1 MLRDQKA
8 KLRVASAR
16 LLVDNLPVAIFGTWA
31 VATAFLFMLFND
43 FPRHLLFGW
52 YLAACVLTVIRY
64 LHYRQISASPLT
76 ESTVN
81 PILNRLTFYSIC
93 SGSIWGILGY
103 SVVSLDRPL
112 ISVILLMIFTGLI
125 ATASATM
132 SHVVKIF
139 VTFVL
144 FSMVPTAYKFYTL
157 GEPQYYWICAL
168 IFLYIFTVLL
178 ASRGIRK
185 STSQAIELQFQNLD
199 LVESLTE
206 QNTKT
211 EAALQEA
218 QRASKAK
225 TRFFA
230 AANHDLRQ
238 PLHSL
243 GLFTATLAS
252 QVESSEQRRIVD
264 HIDNSVKSLEDLFN
278 SILDISALDAGT
290 LKVHKQHFNIKDY
303 FDRIAPDLS
312 ELAKEKDL
320 YFDVDVGDHVVY
332 SDPTL
337 LHRVINNLAVNAIAY
352 TEIGGIRIVSESIG
366 PNLQISVIDTGKGIA
381 DEQVHAIFD
390 EFVQL
395 DNPERDR
402 TKGLGLG
409 LSIVQRI
416 TDLLDIE
423 LNLQTKAGEGS
434 AFHIVLE
441 GGNPALANS
450 DSDAISASK
459 HNLDGEFVLVI
470 DDEAEAR
477 LAMEGLL
484 LSWSCEV
491 MLASSG
497 AEAVQ
502 QLEEYGKKPSLII
515 SDFRLRVNENGGD
528 AIHAIKQHFD
538 IDVPAII
545 ITGDTAPEQ
554 LREID
559 KLQLPTL
566 HKPCKPAELKALL
579 FALTN

>member
-1 MLRDQKA
+1 
-8 KLRVASAR
+8 
-16 LLVDNLPVAIFGTWA
+16 
-31 VATAFLFMLFND
+31 
-43 FPRHLLFGW
+43 
-52 YLAACVLTVIRY
+52 
-64 LHYRQISASPLT
+64 
-76 ESTVN
+76 
-81 PILNRLTFYSIC
+81 
-93 SGSIWGILGY
+93 
-103 SVVSLDRPL
+103 
-112 ISVILLMIFTGLI
+112 MIFTGLI

-144 FSMVPTAYKFYTL
+144 FSMVPTAFKFYTL
-157 GEPQYYWICAL
+157 SEPQYYWICAL
-168 IFLYIFTVLL
+168 IFLYIITVLI

-185 STSQAIELQFQNLD
+185 STAQAIELQFQNLD

-206 QNTKT
+206 QNIKT

-252 QVESSEQRRIVD
+252 QVENPEQRRIVD
-264 HIDNSVKSLEDLFN
+264 HIDNSVKSLEELFN

-312 ELAKEKDL
+312 ELAKEKNL
-320 YFDVDVGDHVVY
+320 YFDVAVGDHVVY

-337 LHRVINNLAVNAIAY
+337 LHRIINNLAVNAIAY
-352 TEIGGIRIVSESIG
+352 TENGGIRIVSEIVG

-395 DNPERDR
+395 NNPERDR

-441 GGNPALANS
+441 GGNPALANA
-450 DSDAISASK
+450 DSDTFFASE
-459 HNLDGEFVLVI
+459 HSLDGQFVLVI

-502 QLEEYGKKPSLII
+502 QLEEYGQIPSLII

-538 IDVPAII
+538 VDVPAII

>member
-1 MLRDQKA
+1 MKRDQKA

-31 VATAFLFMLFND
+31 TATAFLFMLFQD
-43 FPRHLLFGW
+43 FPRQLLLGW
-52 YLAACVLTVIRY
+52 YLVVCVLTAARY
-64 LHYRQISASPLT
+64 VHYRHISVSPLT

-81 PILNRLTFYSIC
+81 PTINRLTLYSIC
-93 SGSIWGILGY
+93 SGSIWGVLGY
-103 SVVSLDRPL
+103 AVVSVERPV

-132 SHVVKIF
+132 AHVLKIF
-139 VTFVL
+139 VTFVV
-144 FSMVPTAYKFYTL
+144 FSMVPTAFKFYTL

-168 IFLYIFTVLL
+168 IFLYIITVLA

-185 STSQAIELQFQNLD
+185 STAQAIELQFQNLD
-199 LVESLTE
+199 LVDSLTQ
-206 QNTKT
+206 QNAKT
-211 EAALQEA
+211 EAALLEA
-218 QRASKAK
+218 QRASSAK

-243 GLFTATLAS
+243 GLFTATLAN
-252 QVESSEQRRIVD
+252 QVENTEQRHIVD

-290 LKVHKQHFNIKDY
+290 LKVHKQHFNIRDY
-303 FDRIAPDLS
+303 FDRIAPDLA
-312 ELAKEKDL
+312 ELAKEKNL
-320 YFDVDVGDHVVY
+320 YLKVDVEDHIVY
-332 SDPTL
+332 TDPTL
-337 LHRVINNLAVNAIAY
+337 LHRVVNNLAANAIAY
-352 TEIGGIRIVSESIG
+352 TEHGGVTIVSELVG
-366 PNLQISVIDTGKGIA
+366 TGLQISVIDTGKGIA
-381 DEQVHAIFD
+381 DEQVYAIFD

-434 AFHIVLE
+434 TFHIVIE
-441 GGNPALANS
+441 GGDPAQAKLAAEANS
-450 DSDAISASK
+450 PTEHS
-459 HNLDGEFVLVI
+459 LDDQFILVI

-502 QLEEYGKKPSLII
+502 QLEEYGKIPDIII

-528 AIHAIKQHFD
+528 AIHSIKQHFD

-566 HKPCKPAELKALL
+566 HKPCKPVELKALL
-579 FALTN
+579 YALTN